1 MYLFNT
7 ITDPKEIVSQA
18 TARKPFGPGLKEA
31 DAMKAAKLEVW
42 ATTVSESC
50 EKTEFRLLSENGK
63 RIATGTIAGY

>member
-7 ITDPKEIVSQA
+7 ITDKNEIVAQA

-31 DAMKAAKLEVW
+31 DAAKAAKLEVW
-42 ATTVSESC
+42 ATTMSEGA
-50 EKTEFRLLSENGK
+50 EKTEFRLLTAEGK